1 MVQVLRPAL
10 QAIPVTVHSPVSG
23 IRSRLALEL
32 RVVAEDLAGKVDR
45 DELTFDE
52 EMRLNDALDNA
63 VESVLPQVL
72 NLLEDALSP
81 RVEALPLHA
90 RLTLT
95 RARGR
100 REYGLD

>member
-10 QAIPVTVHSPVSG
+10 QAIPVTVHSSVTG
-23 IRSRLALEL
+23 ARSRLALEL
-32 RVVAEDLAGKVDR
+32 RVVAEDLAGRVDR
-45 DELTFDE
+45 DELTLDE
-52 EMRLNDALDNA
+52 EIRLNDALDDA
-63 VESVLPQVL
+63 VEAVLPEVL
-72 NLLEDALSP
+72 DLLEFALSP